1 MVEVDLLDFV
11 EWFKRLAKQALGRHA
26 GEPATGGFARW
37 KHIVIHGFRLEEE
50 HSFRETAN
58 RLAYM
63 GDIRDVLEL
72 DRSDVPDHTT
82 LNKSFDRFE
91 MWVWRALLRVSAQQ
105 HPQSGFAAL
114 DSTFFDRGHA
124 SAHYLDRSNRTVET
138 MKVTTLT
145 DTASLAVLDVQ
156 CHAQW
161 RHDTK
166 AGPQVV
172 RRNAD
177 DLHTVA
183 ADNGFQDWHSE
194 YEFYSLSVEPL
205 IHYRGSSANA
215 VSNNALIRERNY
227 TQRWMAETSYSSVKR
242 SLGDAVRAQAWYRE
256 FREIVLMFA
265 INNIEQLC
273 DPL

>member
-1 MVEVDLLDFV
+1 
-11 EWFKRLAKQALGRHA
+11 
-26 GEPATGGFARW
+26 
-37 KHIVIHGFRLEEE
+37 
-50 HSFRETAN
+50 
-58 RLAYM
+58 
-63 GDIRDVLEL
+63 
-72 DRSDVPDHTT
+72 
-82 LNKSFDRFE
+82 
-91 MWVWRALLRVSAQQ
+91 
-105 HPQSGFAAL
+105 
-114 DSTFFDRGHA
+114 
-124 SAHYLDRSNRTVET
+124 

-156 CHAQW
+156 CHARW

-194 YEFYSLSVEPL
+194 YEFYALSVEPL
-205 IHYRGSSANA
+205 IHYRGSSLNA
-215 VSNNALIRERNY
+215 VSNNALIRERDY

-256 FREIVLMFA
+256 FREIILMFA
-265 INNIEQLC
+265 IHNIEQLC
-273 DPL
+273 EQL

>member
-1 MVEVDLLDFV
+1 
-11 EWFKRLAKQALGRHA
+11 
-26 GEPATGGFARW
+26 
-37 KHIVIHGFRLEEE
+37 
-50 HSFRETAN
+50 
-58 RLAYM
+58 
-63 GDIRDVLEL
+63 
-72 DRSDVPDHTT
+72 
-82 LNKSFDRFE
+82 
-91 MWVWRALLRVSAQQ
+91 
-105 HPQSGFAAL
+105 
-114 DSTFFDRGHA
+114 
-124 SAHYLDRSNRTVET
+124 

-156 CHAQW
+156 CHSRW

-194 YEFYSLSVEPL
+194 YEFYALGVEPL
-205 IHYRGSSANA
+205 IHYRGSSLTAI
-215 VSNNALIRERNY
+215 SNNALIRERDY

-256 FREIVLMFA
+256 FREIILIFA
-265 INNIEQLC
+265 IHNIEQLC